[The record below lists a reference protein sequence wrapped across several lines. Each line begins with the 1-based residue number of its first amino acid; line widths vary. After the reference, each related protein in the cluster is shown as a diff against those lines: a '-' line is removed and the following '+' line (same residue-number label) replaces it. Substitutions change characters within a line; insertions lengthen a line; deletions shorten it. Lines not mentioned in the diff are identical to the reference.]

1 MFCSSCSA
9 MMPATITR
17 PMRSETVP
25 GISSVRPPMTASTR
39 SGQPIFRRMYPS
51 RPAATAKMPSSAV
64 MTIWTTW
71 KTLVTFSK
79 SICGLYAKMNGT
91 MKAAMASFVALMPVF
106 MGFDFA
112 MAEPA

>member
-1 MFCSSCSA
+1 
-9 MMPATITR
+9 
-17 PMRSETVP
+17 
-25 GISSVRPPMTASTR
+25 
-39 SGQPIFRRMYPS
+39 
-51 RPAATAKMPSSAV
+51 MPSSAV